1 MLEYCILCANIIYYK
16 FFWGIKMKK
25 LFKFLFS
32 LALTLCISSSLLIE
46 NTEAL
51 ENDLTSN
58 SICLEEEHEHDS
70 NECEFTVGYE
80 DGFTV
85 GYSNEFNSNFRA
97 VMYCPNSPEL
107 NKYHQMKP
115 KGIGVLYRYNP
126 TTGAKTLVFNNG
138 GAYQCPYCFHVVVM
152 QEVSA
157 STIGY
162 YATWNP
168 GGSVSGT
175 GVVLSASTI
184 SYASGNTLRGYK
196 FY

>member
-1 MLEYCILCANIIYYK
+1 
-16 FFWGIKMKK
+16 MKK
-25 LFKFLFS
+25 LLKLLFS
-32 LALTLCISSSLLIE
+32 LALIFCISSSLLIK

-51 ENDLTSN
+51 ENDLTTN
-58 SICLEEEHEHDS
+58 PIYLEDDHDS
-70 NECEFTVGYE
+70 NESEFTVGYSDTNIDLNFSE
-80 DGFTV
+80 
-85 GYSNEFNSNFRA
+85 NSNAQPLAFI
-97 VMYCPNSPEL
+97 YCPDSPEY
-107 NKYHQMKP
+107 NKFHLMKP

-138 GAYQCPYCFHVVVM
+138 GAYQCPYCLHVIVM

-168 GGSVSGT
+168 GETVSGT

-184 SYASGNTLRGYK
+184 SYTSGNTLTGYK